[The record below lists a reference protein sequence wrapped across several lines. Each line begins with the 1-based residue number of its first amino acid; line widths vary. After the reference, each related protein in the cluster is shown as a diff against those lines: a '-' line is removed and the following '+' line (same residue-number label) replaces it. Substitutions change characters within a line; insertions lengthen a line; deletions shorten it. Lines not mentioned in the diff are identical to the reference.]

1 MPKMTPTTPAVA
13 LSVEMRLAV
22 LEKTMQDLHSAMCG
36 LQALRAHPSKLP
48 VMPDGTGMR
57 LSEARRKLGWSAGSL
72 AKALGVSPSTLSL
85 WELEKLAIPRWR
97 AEAIIE
103 VFKASDAEPPFTM
116 PAYGG
121 DDD

>member
-1 MPKMTPTTPAVA
+1 MPKMNPTVPAVP

-22 LEKTMQDLHSAMCG
+22 LEKSMHDLHNALG
-36 LQALRAHPSKLP
+36 NLQVLRAHPSKLP

-57 LSEARRKLGWSAGSL
+57 LSEARRKLGWSGGSL

-85 WELEKLAIPRWR
+85 WELEKQALPRWR

-103 VFKASDAEPPFTM
+103 VFRASDAEPPFTM